1 VTYHP
6 PCTLQHGQ
14 KIHGK
19 VENILSQLGVKINLC
34 QDSHICCGS
43 AGTYSILQESL
54 SVQLRQQKLNHLY
67 EACESNHSAMIVS
80 GNVGCIT
87 HLQNDQMPVA
97 HWIEILDQLILTS
110 SENR

>member
-1 VTYHP
+1 
-6 PCTLQHGQ
+6 
-14 KIHGK
+14 
-19 VENILSQLGVKINLC
+19 
-34 QDSHICCGS
+34 
-43 AGTYSILQESL
+43 
-54 SVQLRQQKLNHLY
+54 
-67 EACESNHSAMIVS
+67 MIVS